1 MKKLIRNT
9 SDKESAAFWAGVER
23 TAASAK
29 DLPAWMK
36 AGVDVNPVHFLT
48 SEPRNDASSD
58 DSSSRTRNRK

>member
-1 MKKLIRNT
+1 MKKLIRNM

-36 AGVDVNPVHFLT
+36 AGVDVNPVHFVT
-48 SEPRNDASSD
+48 SEPRSDVSSNDSPP
-58 DSSSRTRNRK
+58 RTRNRK